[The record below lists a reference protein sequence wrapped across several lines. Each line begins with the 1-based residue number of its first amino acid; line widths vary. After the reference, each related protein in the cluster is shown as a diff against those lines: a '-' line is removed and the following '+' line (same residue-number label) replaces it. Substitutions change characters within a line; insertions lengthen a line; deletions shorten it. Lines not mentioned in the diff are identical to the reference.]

1 MVIGA
6 PQVFAQTRSKPKQTH
21 RGASG
26 TIWQRWKLASGDTK
40 PFDKASMRKCES
52 IESVEPPSSAPVL
65 RGRLAARTGQALTR
79 DPPPSTC
86 RPQPHL
92 IRLREAP
99 NFFGMDKNRFNR
111 ELRPRL
117 TEIRIGTQ
125 GVAFDRLEMEA
136 AADDYKS
143 RNGRPAAQSER
154 SKSWDNVKGPDSHAE
169 VGSGIS
175 TSKSEEFEFAKA
187 LERVISSKR
196 KNNSRSG

>member
-1 MVIGA
+1 
-6 PQVFAQTRSKPKQTH
+6 
-21 RGASG
+21 
-26 TIWQRWKLASGDTK
+26 
-40 PFDKASMRKCES
+40 MRKCES
-52 IESVEPPSSAPVL
+52 IESIDPSSSARAFRGRAATRSAHALTREPPSLS
-65 RGRLAARTGQALTR
+65 G
-79 DPPPSTC
+79 
-86 RPQPHL
+86 PQPRL

-99 NFFGMDKNRFNR
+99 GFFGMDKNRFNR
-111 ELRPRL
+111 ELRPHL

-187 LERVISSKR
+187 LARVISSKR
-196 KNNSRSG
+196 RNSSQSG

>member
-1 MVIGA
+1 
-6 PQVFAQTRSKPKQTH
+6 
-21 RGASG
+21 
-26 TIWQRWKLASGDTK
+26 
-40 PFDKASMRKCES
+40 MRKCERIES
-52 IESVEPPSSAPVL
+52 IEAPSSSPVL
-65 RGRLAARTGQALTR
+65 RGPLAARTGQAIAR
-79 DPPPSTC
+79 EPPSLC
-86 RPQPHL
+86 SAQPRL

-169 VGSGIS
+169 VASGIS

-196 KNNSRSG
+196 RNNSPSG

>member
-6 PQVFAQTRSKPKQTH
+6 PRVFAQTRSKPKQTH

-40 PFDKASMRKCES
+40 PYDKASMRKCES
-52 IESVEPPSSAPVL
+52 LESEEPPSSA
-65 RGRLAARTGQALTR
+65 RGSGGRLAGRTGQALTHEL
-79 DPPPSTC
+79 PSLC
-86 RPQPHL
+86 RPQPRL

-111 ELRPRL
+111 ELRPHL

-154 SKSWDNVKGPDSHAE
+154 SKSWDNV
-169 VGSGIS
+169 
-175 TSKSEEFEFAKA
+175 
-187 LERVISSKR
+187 
-196 KNNSRSG
+196 

>member
-1 MVIGA
+1 
-6 PQVFAQTRSKPKQTH
+6 
-21 RGASG
+21 
-26 TIWQRWKLASGDTK
+26 
-40 PFDKASMRKCES
+40 MRKCER
-52 IESVEPPSSAPVL
+52 IESIEPPSSAPVL
-65 RGRLAARTGQALTR
+65 RDRLAARTGQAISR
-79 DPPPSTC
+79 EPPSLC
-86 RPQPHL
+86 RPQPRL

-196 KNNSRSG
+196 RNNSPSG